1 MRTQLLTN
9 QESLPVD
16 VWTRLIRGHAASRRA
31 FDAQL
36 QSDHG
41 LTVNDY
47 EALLLL
53 SRAEGGRMR
62 RVDLADGLQLT
73 ASGVT
78 RLLSGLERNGL
89 VERASCSTDRRVTY
103 AALTAA
109 GRRKLEDA
117 ACSHVAAIRALF
129 EERYTREELS
139 TLTELLSRL
148 PGAAVADSCT
158 P

>member
-1 MRTQLLTN
+1 MSTQLLIG
-9 QESLPVD
+9 QESQAVE
-16 VWTRLIRGHAASRRA
+16 VWARLLRGHAASRRA

-36 QSDHG
+36 QGDHA
-41 LTVNDY
+41 LTVSDY

-53 SRAEGGRMR
+53 ARAEGARMR
-62 RVDLADGLQLT
+62 RVDLAEGLQLT

-78 RLLSGLERNGL
+78 RLLVGLERNGF
-89 VERASCSTDRRVTY
+89 VERATCAADRRVTY

-109 GRRKLEDA
+109 GRRKLEKA

-129 EERYTREELS
+129 EERYTSEELS

>member
-1 MRTQLLTN
+1 MSTQLLIG
-9 QESLPVD
+9 QESQAVE
-16 VWTRLIRGHAASRRA
+16 VWARLLRGHAASRRA

-36 QSDHG
+36 QGDHA
-41 LTVNDY
+41 LTVSDY

-53 SRAEGGRMR
+53 ARAEGARMR
-62 RVDLADGLQLT
+62 RVDLAEGLQLT

-78 RLLSGLERNGL
+78 RLLVGLERNVL
-89 VERASCSTDRRVTY
+89 VERATCAADRRVTY

-109 GRRKLEDA
+109 GRRKLEQA

-129 EERYTREELS
+129 EERYTSEELS